1 MKHLLTSLMLLAA
14 VSATAK
20 VDTDTVGIDQSQIKQ
35 IVTNTT
41 TNSKGKQVT
50 KRYAIVNGYL
60 CTISKTVIDKIT
72 LCKRYN
78 CKLALGL
85 VRNKKT
91 HVPMR
96 VILD

>member
-1 MKHLLTSLMLLAA
+1 MKHLLTSLMLLVAM
-14 VSATAK
+14 STTAK
-20 VDTDTVGIDQSQIKQ
+20 VDTDTVGIDQSSIRQI
-35 IVTNTT
+35 ITNTT
-41 TNSKGKQVT
+41 TNSKGKQIT
-50 KRYAIVNGYL
+50 KHYAIVNGYL
-60 CTISKTVIDKIT
+60 CTISKTVINKIT